1 MHNNL
6 RVAGLPQANGK
17 MKIGHQLQFE
27 CTNGFMLDGQEQVT
41 CLESGQWDAPFPTC
55 SEICRITNIP
65 SSVRFYSPTG
75 NREVR
80 KGQKVTFGCKRPE
93 TYIHG
98 NADVE
103 CLDNGQWSHSF
114 PTCGDPLPCGKPP
127 ALESGDLREGLQF
140 EYLHGE
146 RVEYICQNLYVM
158 EGSAHRTCQNGEWI
172 GAVKC
177 LKPCIITVND
187 MQQRNIALKHKN
199 PQKQYTPH
207 NDQLEFT
214 CSHGRPARREDRNMI
229 RYCRD
234 GVMVLPTCY

>member
-1 MHNNL
+1 M
-6 RVAGLPQANGK
+6 AN
-17 MKIGHQLQFE
+17 M
-27 CTNGFMLDGQEQVT
+27 NYNDMGFFSTMNFFSKT
-41 CLESGQWDAPFPTC
+41 
-55 SEICRITNIP
+55 EICRITNIP

-114 PTCGDPLPCGKPP
+114 PTCGGNSVLLLFFLKSTQTLSLRFFQSTLSFPFPDPLPCGKPP

-177 LKPCIITVND
+177 LSKCHKP
-187 MQQRNIALKHKN
+187 K
-199 PQKQYTPH
+199 Y
-207 NDQLEFT
+207 
-214 CSHGRPARREDRNMI
+214 
-229 RYCRD
+229 
-234 GVMVLPTCY
+234 